1 MSIFRLKK
9 VFVNQ
14 SMTSDTVSG
23 TAVFIG
29 NLKSVARIHELK
41 SSLHSLFHKA
51 LKIPITTS
59 DISIINGTKRYAV
72 IDVHNKQTLE
82 FVLENISTFED
93 RKKIKY
99 NFLNLVDPGVPIHVD
114 TLKSQDE
121 KQARDDFENAKNLK
135 PYQKQNRE
143 FRQTLLNPDFG
154 RVVSV
159 KSLKS
164 STSGRASRTSTSTRG
179 GKSTPSQRSVT
190 DVATN
195 TDLDVTIDEFL
206 RETGKLQ
213 VDDGLANK
221 QVSMVPLAVSSE
233 KEDSDDSLTQ
243 VEVYKNRALLSPIM
257 DSETEGSEYDDPPG
271 SIIDLRKVSRSSFTE
286 PISKKM
292 ATPRKQH
299 HSISRSSGVSNDFFS
314 YLDRQMMPEMSERG
328 SQSSRSVKQKQNVSY
343 DEEEEDGTPYYKVS
357 PLVYQFSFRKP
368 VNRYANLGLDCIIFH
383 VFFCL
388 LIFSKST
395 FLKNSFK
402 NNHQSVK
409 QFGS

>member
-1 MSIFRLKK
+1 MFHVYFQVQK
-9 VFVNQ
+9 VFLNQ

-51 LKIPITTS
+51 LKIPITAS

-143 FRQTLLNPDFG
+143 FRQTLLNSDFG

-164 STSGRASRTSTSTRG
+164 STSGRVSRTSTSTRG

-243 VEVYKNRALLSPIM
+243 VEVYKNRVLLSPIM

-357 PLVYQFSFRKP
+357 PF
-368 VNRYANLGLDCIIFH
+368 
-383 VFFCL
+383 
-388 LIFSKST
+388 
-395 FLKNSFK
+395 NSFHSG
-402 NNHQSVK
+402 NQ
-409 QFGS
+409 